1 MNGDAR
7 DEFDRRLDAAL
18 AEYANVEPPAGMER
32 RILARVRDAGA
43 GRRIVWWRWAAGAVP
58 ALACVVAVLVYRD
71 SPVIEPPRVALAT
84 PPAPVLARPAA
95 KRVLR
100 PRPAPLPRREVFPTP
115 APLSAEERALIMLV
129 AQSPEKAREL
139 LTPVEPKPIEPIR
152 IEQLSDGG

>member
-7 DEFDRRLDAAL
+7 DEFDRRLAAAL

-43 GRRIVWWRWAAGAVP
+43 GRRFVWWRWATVAVP

-71 SPVIEPPRVALAT
+71 SPVIEPPQVALVT
-84 PPAPVLARPAA
+84 PPAPVLVRPVV
-95 KRVLR
+95 KKVLR
-100 PRPAPLPRREVFPTP
+100 PVPAPLPRREVFPTP
-115 APLSAEERALIMLV
+115 SPLSAEERALVVLV
-129 AQSPEKAREL
+129 AQSAEKAVEL